1 MPSTIPYDP
10 SLVLASVV
18 SPEVLKNVESI
29 AQAQAPVDT
38 AQDSLNSLI
47 HSKRSLDMT
56 RTELKNLGVETKT
69 LDDELKKLNDS
80 IGKAAAA
87 YATAKVAAQPQ
98 ITQLREKIRSV
109 HTSVESPVDYLKT
122 GIKSMALAA
131 DTMNMDVQYF
141 SFDSNSQSAASFSS
155 QIASYIST
163 SLSFAGDTGTAK
175 LASSAAAQVSNQV
188 SKHSIEGTLVLSV
201 SCTHKMASVLAPFV
215 LHVDKAIKVWNTLFP
230 KNILD
235 PTDRGQM
242 LKMSLNKSQ
251 ENKEK
256 YSIISGVTF
265 GSSFVG
271 LVHILNKSE
280 TSASDSLISAAESM
294 SASWDVSSWIA
305 KSEGK
310 LGVDS
315 KFAADLKNLLSS
327 QNVTSHVTLLTMGI
341 IPSVKSSEV
350 QIAVDKFLEFDP
362 KTNMG
367 QVMAMQ
373 EATDGAQRSI
383 SSDANSARTGEQS
396 TEVEGKKIQASL
408 SALAQIDDGK
418 NKVLDINSMM
428 TALEAYLD
436 KAATGD
442 CGVPINYYIKDIDQ
456 KMLAEMWAAKYY
468 PGKYLSIKHDDGSS
482 AAPTG
487 GDGGGGGAE
496 EPAKANL

>member
-18 SPEVLKNVESI
+18 SPEVLTTVEAI
-29 AQAQAPVDT
+29 AQAQSPVDT

-56 RTELKNLGVETKT
+56 RTELRNLNVDTKT
-69 LDDELKKLNDS
+69 LDEELKKLNDS

-87 YATAKVAAQPQ
+87 YATAKMTAQPQ
-98 ITQLREKIRSV
+98 IQKLREKIRLV

-122 GIKSMALAA
+122 GIKTMALAA

-141 SFDSNSQSAASFSS
+141 SYDSNSQSASNFSA
-155 QIASYIST
+155 QIASYVST
-163 SLSFAGDTGTAK
+163 SLSLGGEGGASK
-175 LASSAAAQVSNQV
+175 LATAASAQVSNQI

-201 SCTHKMASVLAPFV
+201 SCTHKMASVLAPFT
-215 LHVDKAIKVWNTLFP
+215 LHIDKAIKVWNTLFP
-230 KNILD
+230 SNILD
-235 PTDRGQM
+235 PTDRRQM
-242 LKMSLNKSQ
+242 MKIASSRSQ
-251 ENKEK
+251 ENKQK
-256 YSIISGVTF
+256 FSIISGVTF

-280 TSASDSLISAAESM
+280 TSASESLISAAESM
-294 SASWDVSSWIA
+294 SASWDVAGWIGKA
-305 KSEGK
+305 EGK
-310 LGVDS
+310 VGVDK
-315 KFAADLKNLLSS
+315 KFADDIKNLLSS

-341 IPSVKSSEV
+341 IPSVKSNEV
-350 QIAVDKFLEFDP
+350 QLAVKEFTDFDP
-362 KTNMG
+362 QKNMA

-373 EATDGAQRSI
+373 EATDGAQKSI
-383 SSDANSARTGEQS
+383 SSDADDAKTSGQS
-396 TEVEGKKIQASL
+396 SEVEGKKIQASL
-408 SALAQIDDGK
+408 SALSEIDDKK

-428 TALEAYLD
+428 TALEAYLE
-436 KAATGD
+436 KAANGD

-468 PGKYLSIKHDDGSS
+468 PGKYMAIRYDDSG
-482 AAPTG
+482 APVS
-487 GDGGGGGAE
+487 DGNAGAAE